1 LFLINECKAS
11 HFLYHFTRLKTS
23 SNMDILCYF
32 VTFTTIFGRISLT
45 KIFHLYTLTFM
56 ATIQKKTS
64 RGHTY
69 WQIVESRRVQG
80 KPRPIVLMHL
90 GTAERLLSRLQEGSK
105 KPIKAKIMHFGA
117 LAALW
122 NMADELKVIETIDR
136 WVGKRDQGLSCG
148 QYMLL
153 AAMNRAVA
161 ASSKASFYQW
171 YRKTVL
177 YRLIPTSQS
186 SLSSQRFWDHMSY
199 LDEDTISKIEEDLT
213 SRLIE
218 HFKVDLRT
226 LLFDATNFDTFI
238 DTQNTSLLP
247 QRGHA
252 KSKRGDLRII
262 GLALLVSIDFH
273 VPLLSHLYPGNQ
285 NDAAMFSNVTESLVS
300 RYRQFAEHCDHITIV
315 FDGGNTSKDNI
326 EEIDK
331 SQYHYVTSL
340 TITHH
345 KDLLEVPLSRF
356 EAFSETRLEGTTAY
370 RTTKE
375 IWGKTR
381 TVVVTRSQRLLCGQL
396 AGIKAAL
403 KKKRSVLHQLRRKL
417 HRSQQ
422 PKARGKGYTRESLQK
437 HLKSITSGQY
447 ISEILHAEIT
457 ETGGYLDFIFS
468 TDFNAFEKLKRTRL
482 GKRILCTDNDDWST
496 EQIILASRAQYI
508 VEDAF
513 KQMKNPHW
521 VSFSPA
527 FHWTDQKL
535 RVHAFYCVLALMLSA
550 LLQRK
555 AAKANIR
562 LSIPAL
568 YEQLS
573 DIEEIINLYPPES
586 KSKRGRLR
594 AEYILSERTPLQDK
608 LCKAFDVYK
617 LANN

>member
-1 LFLINECKAS
+1 
-11 HFLYHFTRLKTS
+11 
-23 SNMDILCYF
+23 MDILCYI
-32 VTFTTIFGRISLT
+32 VGFTTIFVKIYLTRISY
-45 KIFHLYTLTFM
+45 LYTLIFM
-56 ATIQKKTS
+56 ATIQKKIS

-69 WQIVESRRVQG
+69 WQIVESRRIQG

-90 GTAERLLSRLQEGSK
+90 GTAEGLLSRLQEGGK
-105 KPIKAKIMHFGA
+105 KPIKAKILHFGA

-122 NMADELKVIETIDR
+122 NMAEELKVIETIDR

-177 YRLIPTSQS
+177 YRLIPTSKS

-213 SRLIE
+213 SRLVE
-218 HFKVDLRT
+218 HFKIDLRT

-238 DTQNTSLLP
+238 DTQNASLLP

-252 KSKRGDLRII
+252 KSKRKDLRII

-300 RYRQFAEHCDHITIV
+300 RYRQFAEQCEHITIV

-331 SQYHYVTSL
+331 SQYHFVTSL

-345 KDLLEVPLSRF
+345 KDLLEVPLSHF
-356 EAFSETRLEGTTAY
+356 EAFSDPRLEGTTAY

-375 IWGKTR
+375 IWSKTR
-381 TVVVTRSQRLLCGQL
+381 TVVVTRSQKLLCGQL

-403 KKKRSVLHQLRRKL
+403 KKKRSSLHQLRQKL

-422 PKARGKGYTRESLQK
+422 PQARGKGYTKESLQK

-447 ISEILHAEIT
+447 VSEILHAEIT
-457 ETGGYLDFIFS
+457 ETGGRLDFIFI

-496 EQIILASRAQYI
+496 EHIIIASRAQYH

-535 RVHAFYCVLALMLSA
+535 RVHAFYCVLALMLSS

-555 AAKANIR
+555 AAEANIR
-562 LSIPAL
+562 LTIPAL

-594 AEYILSERTPLQDK
+594 AEYILSERNPLQEK
-608 LCKAFDVYK
+608 LCKVFDVYK
-617 LANN
+617 LAHN